1 MSVKKHETLEAGA
14 TLGTAEEITEAL
26 KISAPVD
33 QMIALQGLGL
43 EVIPVQGAKTVD
55 EPWTVPDDKKFWE
68 KQPGGRPMTQEEW
81 ESLPEADKKYRDDG
95 SPKRW
100 KKYGSRTPLEFYSTE
115 YALDFIEKK
124 YHGAGVIFQD
134 GLIGIDADTPDEV
147 AFLEEWLIEHCSSRT
162 LINQIK
168 TTGIPFT
175 VRTPGKV
182 SLGED
187 GHPVWKHSEGGHLW
201 IRMPDG
207 WADELPARA
216 KEKTTIKNDST
227 GFDVKRG
234 GGYFLTA
241 GTTRTEGPYLLVG
254 EVLDATSLPGL
265 VKALKEAFTP
275 APAPERKPFTPVNQD
290 TAERLQEWSYN
301 RSWSSIM
308 SDLGWTFETVSCG
321 HDCVEFI
328 YPGSSSGQNSG
339 IAHSE
344 DCGSCP
350 VPGAIHFWS
359 STAIT
364 GLNLGDNHTLKKY
377 RFVLDHIYG
386 GNKDTFFMTEP
397 VKDTRDDFTPRK
409 PQEAP
414 RAPKNTNGNNNPKES
429 PAGLVEAQEGSET
442 PITGERSGEKLFP
455 TDTTKPIGE
464 QAEELER
471 RAKKKSFES
480 LLDKTRTRMEVRQ
493 SVSGFSYLPII
504 DSGVVGIDQGEDWA
518 IDEVRNLG
526 DGVPSTETYAKSIL
540 SRMKRNARR
549 AVSSGERDRADETPR
564 FWSEAASN
572 DITCPTFIYR
582 GAGDWEGTGIAPFY
596 KISSDGC
603 EESTGGEADAV
614 FLEREDFEPLEADLE
629 ATVSDLEGLWTYM
642 NVPVQ
647 SRAMILGALITA
659 WVSPEAT
666 RPILFASGS
675 SGTGKTRTTERLAA
689 LIDPKTG
696 GETSVSTTG
705 NGEPIHQAGLGNET
719 VVIGNISRISRQS
732 SDALAQLGGS
742 STKVER
748 TLYKNGRNSS
758 YIIRSTAILSTKET
772 GMVLQD
778 DLLNRVIPILP
789 GALSSA
795 QKKLGER
802 EREWKESLPRF
813 RGALMKLVAE
823 VKRDA
828 LENPDREF
836 SRSYRWQTVGEVIE
850 RVEVVLSRHGMEVK
864 QPWAEVLKSE
874 LHTLKGDS
882 LPPIIE
888 WIRDELDKKLSGGP
902 TEVFKKLVQE
912 AGGKGSPATS
922 GWVESARGFNTV
934 LKEYADI
941 LEGEGVTVTIED
953 RYPGTS
959 NRAKLLTII
968 PREENRG
975 GYDYRDD
982 VEEVF

>member
-1 MSVKKHETLEAGA
+1 MSVKKHDKLEAA
-14 TLGTAEEITEAL
+14 AVLGTAAEITEAL
-26 KISAPVD
+26 KISEPVD

-43 EVIPVQGAKTVD
+43 EVIPVQGAETAE
-55 EPWTVPDDKKFWE
+55 EPWTVPDDKKFRE

-100 KKYGSRTPLEFYSTE
+100 KRYGSRTPLEFYTTD

-124 YHGAGVIFQD
+124 CRGAGVIFQD
-134 GLIGIDADTPDEV
+134 GLIGIDADTPEEV
-147 AFLEEWLIEHCSSRT
+147 AFLEEWLIKHCSSRT
-162 LINQIK
+162 LISRIK
-168 TTGIPFT
+168 KDGIPFT

-187 GHPVWKHSEGGHLW
+187 GEPVWKHSEGGHLW
-201 IRMPDG
+201 IRMPEG
-207 WADELPARA
+207 WADGLPARA

-241 GTTRTEGPYLLVG
+241 GTTRTEGPYRLVG

-265 VKALKEAFTP
+265 VKALTEAFTP
-275 APAPERKPFTPVNQD
+275 APVVERKPFTPVNQD

-301 RSWSSIM
+301 RTWSSIM

-339 IAHSE
+339 IAHGE

-364 GLNLGDNHTLKKY
+364 GLNLGDNHTVKKY
-377 RFVLDHIYG
+377 RFVLENIYG

-397 VKDTRDDFTPRK
+397 VKDTRDDFTTRT

-414 RAPKNTNGNNNPKES
+414 KPSKGTLTTTPTATPTAVEEDKEGNKET
-429 PAGLVEAQEGSET
+429 E
-442 PITGERSGEKLFP
+442 
-455 TDTTKPIGE
+455 
-464 QAEELER
+464 EELAIKN
-471 RAKKKSFES
+471 AKAFES
-480 LLDKTRTRMEVRQ
+480 LLEATRLRMEVRR
-493 SVSGFSYLPII
+493 SASGFSYLPITEH
-504 DSGVVGIDQGEDWA
+504 GVVGIDQGEDWA
-518 IDEVRNLG
+518 IDEIRNLKG
-526 DGVPSTETYAKSIL
+526 GVPTTEAYANKVL
-540 SRMKRNARR
+540 SRMRKNARR
-549 AVSSGERDRADETPR
+549 AVSKGRLLKAGENPR
-564 FWSEAASN
+564 FWSSAAAN
-572 DITCPTFIYR
+572 DVTKPTYIYR
-582 GAGDWEGTGIAPFY
+582 GAGDWEGDGLAPFY
-596 KISSDGC
+596 KISSEGC

-614 FLEREDFEPLEADLE
+614 FLEREDFAPLEADLD
-629 ATVSDLEGLWTYM
+629 ATISDLEGLWTYM
-642 NVPVQ
+642 NVPVR

-758 YIIRSTAILSTKET
+758 YVIRSTAILSTKET

-789 GALSSA
+789 EALSSA

-802 EREWKESLPRF
+802 EREWREALPRF

-828 LENPDREF
+828 VENPEREF
-836 SRSYRWQTVGEVIE
+836 SRSYRWQTVGNVIE
-850 RVEVVLSRHGMEVK
+850 RVEVVLSRHGMK
-864 QPWAEVLKSE
+864 PAQPWAEVLKSE